1 VSISGKKVAWGT
13 WSGPRFSIS
22 FLLEPLFSDKF
33 KKSALSGAEQ
43 QGVYQY
49 KLLNKEWIE
58 LQTPKSEL

>member
-49 KLLNKEWIE
+49 KLLN
-58 LQTPKSEL
+58 